1 MKKNKRGNLKPHK
14 SSIIL
19 DLHPILTARNIKFP
33 SAFLTKAGIN
43 NRTLTKMMKGEAVQ
57 VNFRQLT
64 ILCISLNC
72 TPNDLFVIRN
82 MDLPELHA
90 LNALPVA
97 GAEDDLPSVEEWLSG
112 KSIEEV
118 KTILRGK

>member
-1 MKKNKRGNLKPHK
+1 MLRKKRGDLKPHN

-19 DLHPILTARNIKFP
+19 DLWPILKARNIKFP
-33 SAFLTKAGIN
+33 SAFLIKAGIN
-43 NRTLTKMMKGEAVQ
+43 NRTLVKMMNGEAVQ

-64 ILCISLNC
+64 ILCMNLNC
-72 TPNDLFVIRN
+72 TPNDLFVLRD
-82 MDLPELHA
+82 MQLPEFHA
-90 LNALPVA
+90 LNTLSVA
-97 GAEDDLPSVEEWLSG
+97 GSEEDLPSVEEWLSG